1 MKKSAYAL
9 AHLHPRPPLHDE
21 VFTYFERIQESLDP
35 FGGRFLV
42 HGTGPEVLEAHWRG
56 VTS

>member
-1 MKKSAYAL
+1 M
-9 AHLHPRPPLHDE
+9 
-21 VFTYFERIQESLDP
+21 FTYFERIQESLDP